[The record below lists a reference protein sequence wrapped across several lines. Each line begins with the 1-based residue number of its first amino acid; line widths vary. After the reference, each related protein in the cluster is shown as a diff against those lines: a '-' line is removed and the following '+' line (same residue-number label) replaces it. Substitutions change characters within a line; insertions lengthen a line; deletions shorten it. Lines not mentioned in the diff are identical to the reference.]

1 MKPEPPTINTT
12 VVSEKKLMFE
22 NLNDENKEMRRTDD
36 EKLKRERAKALADR
50 RRSLKIQFEIR
61 KKKEKHLRACD
72 LKDGLR
78 EFRSHSANE
87 GKDIMEP

>member
-1 MKPEPPTINTT
+1 MKLEPPTINAT

-22 NLNDENKEMRRTDD
+22 DLNDENEETSKTDE

-50 RRSLKIQFEIR
+50 RRSLKLQLEIR
-61 KKKEKHLRACD
+61 KKKEQHLRACG
-72 LKDGLR
+72 LKNGLQ

>member
-22 NLNDENKEMRRTDD
+22 NLNDENKEMRRTDE
-36 EKLKRERAKALADR
+36 EKLKRESAKALADR

-61 KKKEKHLRACD
+61 KKKEQHLRACG

>member
-22 NLNDENKEMRRTDD
+22 NLNDENKEMRRTDE
-36 EKLKRERAKALADR
+36 EKLNRERAKALANR
-50 RRSLKIQFEIR
+50 RRTLEIQFEIH
-61 KKKEKHLRACD
+61 KKKEQQRACG
-72 LKDGLR
+72 LKDGLQ

>member
-1 MKPEPPTINTT
+1 MKPELTTINTT
-12 VVSEKKLMFE
+12 VASEKKLMFE
-22 NLNDENKEMRRTDD
+22 NLSDENEETSKTDE

-50 RRSLKIQFEIR
+50 RRSLKLQFEIR
-61 KKKEKHLRACD
+61 KKKEQHLRVRG
-72 LKDGLR
+72 LKDCLQ